1 HRAPSSS
8 THICRLLVF
17 KEHRTRRLAFVALLH
32 QQQRN
37 EIMKNLP
44 ASVNRFFTT
53 EEPADPAG
61 KPHHYRLSR
70 LSRFPRAAVSAARKS
85 GILGACHHSCKR
97 FFDVR
102 KAHDMNAISAPPRN
116 LRYR

>member
-1 HRAPSSS
+1 SVQTCYCFRVLSNPVAHSKSLTDGSISQTFLNFFLCESRLLLPSAAPENHRAPSSS

-44 ASVNRFFTT
+44 ASVNRFFCII
-53 EEPADPAG
+53 A
-61 KPHHYRLSR
+61 
-70 LSRFPRAAVSAARKS
+70 
-85 GILGACHHSCKR
+85 
-97 FFDVR
+97 
-102 KAHDMNAISAPPRN
+102 
-116 LRYR
+116 